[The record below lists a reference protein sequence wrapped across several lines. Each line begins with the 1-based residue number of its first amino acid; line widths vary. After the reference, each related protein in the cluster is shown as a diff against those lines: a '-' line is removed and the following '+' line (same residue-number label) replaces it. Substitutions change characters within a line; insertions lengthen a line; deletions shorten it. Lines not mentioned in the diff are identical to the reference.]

1 MPQSAHCS
9 LLHRFVFLYLSAF
22 VHHTPG
28 SGNKAGVCRLSTLT
42 GSLTPPTIYRFPLFA
57 WDAFNARTE
66 TGEAYHYTHPV
77 SSRSAGCPLL
87 DPSDCLAHLAG
98 HGVSSDGALLLQS
111 RIKNVQML
119 KVSATALLC
128 IQFPKFLHPELSVF
142 VFGCLLQFS
151 VTSVPLVCPYNSRFE
166 IRFVDCAR
174 PIAIGLTQTVFM
186 GFSVLPQGSSYPS
199 DQEPCSILQRLI
211 PPCSRGSQDKLH
223 RLGRPFSA
231 DRQTYG

>member
-1 MPQSAHCS
+1 MTVAVVHLIAFLFMWIDMYKSDASEGALPPAGTAYH
-9 LLHRFVFLYLSAF
+9 LLYQSAF

-28 SGNKAGVCRLSTLT
+28 SGNTTGVCRRSTLT

-142 VFGCLLQFS
+142 VFGC
-151 VTSVPLVCPYNSRFE
+151 PY
-166 IRFVDCAR
+166 
-174 PIAIGLTQTVFM
+174 
-186 GFSVLPQGSSYPS
+186 SS
-199 DQEPCSILQRLI
+199 L
-211 PPCSRGSQDKLH
+211 
-223 RLGRPFSA
+223 
-231 DRQTYG
+231 

>member
-28 SGNKAGVCRLSTLT
+28 SGNKAGVCRRSTLT

-87 DPSDCLAHLAG
+87 DPSDCLARLAG

-119 KVSATALLC
+119 MFFSNCLTVYSVSKVPSPGTFSLRFWLSFTVLC
-128 IQFPKFLHPELSVF
+128 DLCSLGVSV
-142 VFGCLLQFS
+142 
-151 VTSVPLVCPYNSRFE
+151 
-166 IRFVDCAR
+166 
-174 PIAIGLTQTVFM
+174 
-186 GFSVLPQGSSYPS
+186 
-199 DQEPCSILQRLI
+199 
-211 PPCSRGSQDKLH
+211 
-223 RLGRPFSA
+223 
-231 DRQTYG
+231 